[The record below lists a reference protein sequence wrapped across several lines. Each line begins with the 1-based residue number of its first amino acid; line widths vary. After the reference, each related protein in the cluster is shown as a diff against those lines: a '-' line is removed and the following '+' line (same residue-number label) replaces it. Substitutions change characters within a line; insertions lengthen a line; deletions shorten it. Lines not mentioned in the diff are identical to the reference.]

1 MERLLQEL
9 HGMVLSCQLVSQ
21 PVVAPLAALDV
32 EYLDVLVQLGLPSLH
47 HRLLIHVFPAGIPLF
62 WSPNGSNQ
70 QNI

>member
-47 HRLLIHVFPAGIPLF
+47 HRLSYSSIFRE
-62 WSPNGSNQ
+62 
-70 QNI
+70 